1 MVELDP
7 PLVLA
12 SASPQ
17 RRKLLERLGVAFT
30 VRPTGVAELEQGDPA
45 EVAVEN
51 ALRKARAA
59 RTSERAETILG
70 VDTLVALG
78 SRIYGKPADETQAQ
92 ATIAALAGATHE
104 VISGVALLRGGRE
117 QLAVAR
123 TEVRFRECDSA
134 AIERYVASGEWRE
147 NRADTQSKGSARRS
161 CARSTA
167 TTRTSWAYRWRG
179 CWTCFPSCS
188 RRPPEGAFAC
198 KYAVILEV
206 RAMVSARLPA
216 GYAPA
221 ARRGWTTGEAK
232 SNPSVLPLS
241 R

>member
-59 RTSERAETILG
+59 RTNERAETILG
-70 VDTLVALG
+70 VDTLVALE
-78 SRIYGKPADETQAQ
+78 SRIYGKPADETQAR

-147 NRADTQSKGSARRS
+147 KSGGYAIQGLG
-161 CARSTA
+161 A
-167 TTRTSWAYRWRG
+167 T
-179 CWTCFPSCS
+179 
-188 RRPPEGAFAC
+188 
-198 KYAVILEV
+198 LV
-206 RAMVSARLPA
+206 REIHGDYENVVGLPLARLLDMLPELL
-216 GYAPA
+216 APTA
-221 ARRGWTTGEAK
+221 
-232 SNPSVLPLS
+232 
-241 R
+241 

>member
-147 NRADTQSKGSARRS
+147 KSG
-161 CARSTA
+161 
-167 TTRTSWAYRWRG
+167 
-179 CWTCFPSCS
+179 
-188 RRPPEGAFAC
+188 
-198 KYAVILEV
+198 
-206 RAMVSARLPA
+206 
-216 GYAPA
+216 GYAIQGLGA
-221 ARRGWTTGEAK
+221 TLVREIHGDYENVVG
-232 SNPSVLPLS
+232 LPLAS
-241 R
+241 LLDMLPELLAPTA